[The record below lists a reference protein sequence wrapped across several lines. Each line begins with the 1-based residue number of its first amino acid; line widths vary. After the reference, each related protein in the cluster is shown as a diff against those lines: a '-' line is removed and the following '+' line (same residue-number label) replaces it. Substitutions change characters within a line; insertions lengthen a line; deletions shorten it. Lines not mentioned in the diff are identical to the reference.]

1 VPQRLNSSIDA
12 LRHVLVAVAYRLE
25 HAVAGAPEG
34 FAAFEPSGGART
46 PHELV
51 RHLRRLV
58 RLATGAWTGSAIDD
72 TAPLDWEGELDAL
85 YDELRELDGLFQTTP
100 APQGDVGA
108 HQVLQGPL
116 LDAATHVGQ
125 LALLRRMAG
134 APVERRSF
142 WRIEMPELNGED
154 LASADVFTPQ

>member
-1 VPQRLNSSIDA
+1 MPHSLTSPIDA
-12 LRHVLVAVAYRLE
+12 LRHVLVTVAYRLD
-25 HAVAGAPEG
+25 HAVTGAPDG
-34 FAAFEPSGGART
+34 FAAFQPSGGART

-58 RLATGAWTGSAIDD
+58 RLATSAWNGTELVDAD
-72 TAPLDWEGELDAL
+72 PLDWQGELDAL
-85 YDELRELDGLFQTTP
+85 DDELRELDALFRRLPVP
-100 APQGDVGA
+100 AGDVGA

-134 APVERRSF
+134 APVDRRSF
-142 WRIEMPELNGED
+142 WQVEMPELNED
-154 LASADVFTPQ
+154 DRPLEETLSVQ